1 MSTQMFPRAT
11 ASKRFSSLLLL
22 LVPLL
27 PEVEDEGVA
36 APAAGIAVVCRSP
49 LRRTSGIECR
59 SRSLV
64 SLGARMQ
71 LDCCRGVDGSL
82 FNA

>member
-11 ASKRFSSLLLL
+11 ASKRFSSRLPL

-27 PEVEDEGVA
+27 PEEVEGAAAVA
-36 APAAGIAVVCRSP
+36 AAAGIVVCRSP
-49 LRRTSGIECR
+49 LRRTRGIESR

-64 SLGARMQ
+64 SFGTRMQ
-71 LDCCRGVDGSL
+71 LDCCRGIGGSL
-82 FNA
+82 LDA